1 MKTMI
6 LLILLMCFPLSTTF
20 AASFIVKKE
29 EIQDIKKIDKQ
40 LSIKTKNS
48 HYFYVFSAKDTNTL
62 DSNFKNGKN
71 YIEINEIGNG
81 ILFSLKNRDIDTY
94 QDLGLKKYLII
105 ICVSLSILI
114 LSIFIIRYY
123 DNKIKTYC

>member
-6 LLILLMCFPLSTTF
+6 LLILLICFPFSTTF

-40 LSIKTKNS
+40 LSIKTKNN
-48 HYFYVFSAKDTNTL
+48 HYFYVFSAKDNHTL

-81 ILFSLKNRDIDTY
+81 VLFSIKNKEIDSNE
-94 QDLGLKKYLII
+94 DSDLKKYFII
-105 ICVSLSILI
+105 ICVSLNIIALCMSII
-114 LSIFIIRYY
+114 KYY
-123 DNKIKTYC
+123 DNKIKKYC

>member
-6 LLILLMCFPLSTTF
+6 LLILLICFPFSTTF

-29 EIQDIKKIDKQ
+29 EIQDKKIDKHQ
-40 LSIKTKNS
+40 LKQKITII
-48 HYFYVFSAKDTNTL
+48 FMFSAKDNHTT

-81 ILFSLKNRDIDTY
+81 VLFSIKNKEIDSNEDSY
-94 QDLGLKKYLII
+94 LKKYFII
-105 ICVSLSILI
+105 ICVSLNIIVLCMSII
-114 LSIFIIRYY
+114 KYY
-123 DNKIKTYC
+123 HNKIKKYC